1 MKQKKN
7 IENKIIVMKFG
18 GTSLRNKESRS
29 NAIKHISRHYEFGKK
44 IIVVVSAMGRKGE
57 PYATDTLISLM
68 KNIGEP
74 VNPAELDS
82 VISIGETLSATLFS
96 HFLNQNNLPAESFS
110 GSKTGSLTNNTP
122 GNAEI
127 LEIDPARLLITL
139 NQGKI
144 AVVAGFQ
151 GTNSEGEV
159 RTLGR
164 GGSDTSA
171 VALGSAILALI
182 MFVIRPMVKKL
193 SSKPADLDLLMGMPA
208 TIGELEGEELEIPT
222 ERESGIPP
230 RDKILEI
237 AKQDPLKTS
246 ALIHTWLR
254 ERT

>member
-1 MKQKKN
+1 M
-7 IENKIIVMKFG
+7 ESAVGEIVRL
-18 GTSLRNKESRS
+18 SVSVLLDNRRS
-29 NAIKHISRHYEFGKK
+29 QILDDSGN
-44 IIVVVSAMGRKGE
+44 AMGR
-57 PYATDTLISLM
+57 T
-68 KNIGEP
+68 
-74 VNPAELDS
+74 
-82 VISIGETLSATLFS
+82 
-96 HFLNQNNLPAESFS
+96 
-110 GSKTGSLTNNTP
+110 NTP
-122 GNAEI
+122 WTEEEKETIIGLVKAAMGYNETRGDTVYVGNMPFEAAIEEDEATEI
-127 LEIDPARLLITL
+127 EATKVRNKFILD
-139 NQGKI
+139 
-144 AVVAGFQ
+144 VV
-151 GTNSEGEV
+151 
-159 RTLGR
+159 RY
-164 GGSDTSA
+164 